1 MARNS
6 GKKLQGHSKG
16 GGWIMMSKQKLEY
29 FKKLMD
35 KTMVELLDEANR
47 TVSDMTTHNG
57 NLPDPADRAT
67 LESDRNFTLRIRD
80 RERKLIGK
88 IKEALQR
95 IESGTYGI
103 CESCGEEISEARLKA
118 RPVTTLCIECKTKQE
133 QEEKLRGE

>member
-1 MARNS
+1 
-6 GKKLQGHSKG
+6 
-16 GGWIMMSKQKLEY
+16 MSKQKLEY
-29 FKKLMD
+29 FRKLMD
-35 KTMVELLDEANR
+35 KTMAELFDEANK

>member
-1 MARNS
+1 
-6 GKKLQGHSKG
+6 
-16 GGWIMMSKQKLEY
+16 MMSKQKLEY
-29 FKKLMD
+29 FRKLMD
-35 KTMVELLDEANR
+35 KTMAELLDEANK